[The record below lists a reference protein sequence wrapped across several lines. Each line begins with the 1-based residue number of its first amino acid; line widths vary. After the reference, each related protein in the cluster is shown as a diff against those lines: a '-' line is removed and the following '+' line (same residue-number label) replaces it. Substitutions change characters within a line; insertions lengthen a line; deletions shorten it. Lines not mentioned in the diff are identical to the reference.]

1 MTPGDDIGGRHG
13 AGEDAGFDGG
23 AVEDD
28 ALESG
33 AVESGGFEDGAG
45 TGTVAPDA
53 PKRGRRGGR
62 SARAVGAGA
71 AVVTV
76 ACVVG
81 IAATGAFGGDGGEPE
96 ATAPSAPAKTAK
108 VERTTLTR
116 TETVDGNLGYG
127 TATAVQA
134 GTPAPPATGGDS
146 SGPAAGSS
154 GSGSSQDGQSD
165 GAAAGS
171 GVVTWLP
178 DAGDVVKR
186 GAAVYSI
193 DETKVPLLYGSTPLY
208 RTLDVGAEGKDV
220 QMLEANLAALG
231 HSGFTVDDTYTD
243 GTASAVESWQED
255 LGREQTGTVATGDA
269 VVAGGARRIADVQAV
284 RGSAPS
290 GSILTWT
297 GTERIVTVDLEVQY
311 EDLVDEG
318 TKGTVE
324 LPDGTTVAAEVTDV
338 GTAATAEPSDAG
350 GGDAAPGAA
359 AEATLPV
366 TLAVGKQKELGRY
379 EAAPVDVT
387 VTAETREDVLAVP
400 INALVALQ
408 EGGYAL
414 ETVGAKGIAYVPV
427 ELGIFAGGMVEVSGE
442 GVSAGMVVGVPE

>member
-1 MTPGDDIGGRHG
+1 MTPRDDTGRQPGGS
-13 AGEDAGFDGG
+13 EDGSFQ
-23 AVEDD
+23 DD
-28 ALESG
+28 A
-33 AVESGGFEDGAG
+33 GAG
-45 TGTVAPDA
+45 TAASGNPP
-53 PKRGRRGGR
+53 PKHGRGRSGR
-62 SARAVGAGA
+62 TAVAGV

-81 IAATGAFGGDGGEPE
+81 IAATGAFGGDGGDPDT
-96 ATAPSAPAKTAK
+96 TAPSAPPKTAK

-127 TATAVQA
+127 VATAVQSA
-134 GTPAPPATGGDS
+134 SPAQPTPGGDS
-146 SGPAAGSS
+146 SGLAADSGADSS
-154 GSGSSQDGQSD
+154 ADAQSD
-165 GAAAGS
+165 GAAAAGS

-178 DAGDVVKR
+178 DAGDVIKR

-193 DETKVPLLYGSTPLY
+193 DEAKVPLLYGSTPLY

-220 QMLEANLAALG
+220 QILEANLAALG

-243 GTASAVESWQED
+243 GTASAVESWQEE
-255 LGREQTGTVATGDA
+255 LGREQTGTVAPGDA
-269 VVAGGARRIADVQAV
+269 VVADGARRIADVQAV

-290 GSILTWT
+290 GDVLTWT

-318 TKGTVE
+318 TEGTVE
-324 LPDGTTVAAEVTDV
+324 LPDGTTVDAEVTDV

-350 GGDAAPGAA
+350 GGDAASGTA

-366 TLAVGKQKELGRY
+366 TFAVGKQKRLGRY

-414 ETVGAKGIAYVPV
+414 ETIGAKGISYVPV

-442 GVSAGMVVGVPE
+442 GVSAGMVVGVPK